1 MSKKTKKPA
10 VITTQIREKGRNI
23 FQPNLINWSYLYL
36 GVEALTHKKINKIKI
51 IFILFI
57 FLWVRATT
65 PRYRYDQLMRLGWK
79 IFLPFS
85 LIWVVLTAGFLV
97 FFDLV
102 PKSI

>member
-10 VITTQIREKGRNI
+10 VSTTQIREKGRNI

-85 LIWVVLTAGFLV
+85 LLWVVLTAGFLV